1 MKTKTLDL
9 IGQIATAILRFT
21 GVVAWGA
28 GFSEL
33 SWPTKWFWLAAGI
46 AWTVQDI
53 ASTLLYR
60 AKKAER
66 EGAVPKGLEVG
77 MIPLDSPEGRTI
89 AKMMG
94 MKPPPEPPK
103 GPTN

>member
-1 MKTKTLDL
+1 MKPKTLGL
-9 IGQIATAILRFT
+9 IGQIATITLRFT
-21 GVVAWGA
+21 AVVAWGA

-46 AWTVQDI
+46 AWTVQDV
-53 ASTLLYR
+53 ASTFVWR

-66 EGAVPKGLEVG
+66 EAETMIHGVRS
-77 MIPLDSPEGRTI
+77 IPLNSPEGRAV

-94 MKPPPEPPK
+94 MEPPPEPPK